1 MIWPRGAEERAL
13 PPAEDLLPAFDNSEK
28 LVAVEQSKLIRCLV
42 TDDQRHRLRIWLRDM
57 VVKIAGPRDSGDPG
71 RGRGRGVR
79 RLVSLWI
86 CEALRQRDKRKTS
99 EFRRPHDRF
108 RVRRSYGIRFS
119 PTGHRILRP
128 PLGGGMHSLT
138 GKRVTKFARDF
149 GFEAKESELFERY
162 VAANYLFQYLRD
174 DVELIER
181 SVLGGGS
188 DEGVDVAAV
197 IVNGQLVFEPAD
209 IEELIA
215 DRGANSAKVI
225 FLQAKTSESY
235 DSKLIAKFLHGV
247 EMVTKYAMNPGSVSL
262 APRLVDLGNL
272 IDKIAENG
280 DQFQDSRIPCELYY
294 VTTSSNDGKSA
305 QAELQVTQALGRI
318 NDIGVYS
325 ENLKLRTHGHEDLA
339 AKQRERFGPQ
349 NIQFNFEKRQTIPAT
364 ARVSEAY
371 IGLISANEVM
381 KLLKDESGGIRPGI
395 FDDNVRLDLGPQ
407 NPVNGRIMSTLQ
419 SADREHFPFLNNG
432 LTIIATELR
441 GLGDRFFISGYQIVN
456 GGQTSHQLIRW
467 SESEELLAAP
477 ETLANTWIPVKI
489 VSSTDSD
496 VRTSV
501 AIATNLQT
509 AINSSD
515 IQASSQIAK
524 NVEEDFAQSGV
535 EGLRYE
541 RQNRGAA
548 LEFARTR
555 VVTTP
560 ELNRAVAA
568 TLFGDSSRAIASPKD
583 LEEEGSYVWDDYPVE
598 AYYYAAWIIYRI
610 DRYFARTPESSI
622 LKAAKYHIAMAIS
635 VIVNPEFILVFEAGD
650 PEGARKWLR
659 NPKRLNFRVTE
670 KVLSER
676 IEAAILTSVDLATD
690 VFKTPLSEGRSLRKD
705 DVRSRRSQETMLERA
720 KATSSS

>member
-1 MIWPRGAEERAL
+1 
-13 PPAEDLLPAFDNSEK
+13 
-28 LVAVEQSKLIRCLV
+28 
-42 TDDQRHRLRIWLRDM
+42 
-57 VVKIAGPRDSGDPG
+57 
-71 RGRGRGVR
+71 
-79 RLVSLWI
+79 
-86 CEALRQRDKRKTS
+86 
-99 EFRRPHDRF
+99 
-108 RVRRSYGIRFS
+108 
-119 PTGHRILRP
+119 
-128 PLGGGMHSLT
+128 MHTLT

-149 GFEAKESELFERY
+149 GFEGRESELFERY

-174 DVELIER
+174 DVQVIER

-188 DEGVDVAAV
+188 DEGIDIAAV
-197 IVNGQLVFEPAD
+197 VVNGQVVFEPAE

-215 DRGANSAKVI
+215 DQGANSAKVLFI
-225 FLQAKTSESY
+225 QAKTSESY

-247 EMVTKYAMNPGSVSL
+247 EMVTKFAMNPGSVSL
-262 APRLVDLGNL
+262 PPRLVDLASL

-280 DQFQDSRIPCELYY
+280 DKFQDSRIPCELYY
-294 VTTSSNDGKSA
+294 VTTSPNDGKSA
-305 QAELQVTQALGRI
+305 QSELQVTQALGRI
-318 NDIGVYS
+318 HNIGVYS
-325 ENLKLRTHGHEDLA
+325 EDLKLRTHGHEDLA
-339 AKQRERFGPQ
+339 AKQKERFGPQ

-371 IGLISANEVM
+371 IGLISASEVM
-381 KLLKDESGGIRPGI
+381 KLLKDESGDIRPGI
-395 FDDNVRLDLGPQ
+395 FDDNVRLDLGSL

-419 SADREHFPFLNNG
+419 SAEREHFPFLNNG

-467 SESEELLAAP
+467 SETQEVLDAP
-477 ETLANTWIPVKI
+477 EVLTNMWIPVKM

-515 IQASSQIAK
+515 IQASSQVAK
-524 NVEEDFAQSGV
+524 NVEEDFAQSGID
-535 EGLRYE
+535 GLRYE

-583 LEEEGSYVWDDYPVE
+583 LEEEGSYVWDEYPVE
-598 AYYYAAWIIYRI
+598 TYYYAAWIIYRI
-610 DRYFARTPESSI
+610 DRYFARTPESST
-622 LKAAKYHIAMAIS
+622 LKAAKYHIAMAVS
-635 VIVNPEFILVFEAGD
+635 VLVNPKIIPVFEAAD
-650 PEGARKWLR
+650 PEGARRWLK
-659 NPKRLNFRVTE
+659 NPKGLNFRVTE
-670 KVLSER
+670 KALSDG
-676 IEAAILTSVDLATD
+676 IEAAIVTAIDLATD
-690 VFKTPLSEGRSLRKD
+690 VFKSPLGEGRSLRKD

-720 KATSSS
+720 KAATNT